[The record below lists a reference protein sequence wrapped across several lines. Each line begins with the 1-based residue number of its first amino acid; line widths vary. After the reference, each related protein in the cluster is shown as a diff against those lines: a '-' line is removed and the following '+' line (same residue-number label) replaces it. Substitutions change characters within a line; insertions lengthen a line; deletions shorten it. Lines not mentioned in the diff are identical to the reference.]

1 MINSRPLTLILIGF
15 VLVLLG
21 AVLPFLIVLGLL
33 PSTWPLNFGSFVAS
47 VAGLFLGVIGSA
59 MYVRIHKDKH

>member
-33 PSTWPLNFGSFVAS
+33 PSTWLLNFGSFAVS